1 MISLPLPP
9 SVNELYRHAAFKGG
23 RGRTVTPKYAAWR
36 ERAGECLNLSAWDMP
51 KPPYGVTIRV
61 NVDHRSD
68 VDNRAKAVLDLL
80 VKHGVLTGDQWVN
93 ALHVY
98 RDRTIEGC
106 TVEFFD
112 PDCVTIGQAAN
123 RVLAGVT
130 VE

>member
-9 SVNELYRHAAFKGG
+9 SLNNAFVNSRNGRYRSPAYKAWQKAAADHL
-23 RGRTVTPKYAAWR
+23 T
-36 ERAGECLNLSAWDMP
+36 LQSWDMP
-51 KPPYGVTIRV
+51 KPPYGVTIRL
-61 NVDHRSD
+61 NINHQSD
-68 VDNRAKAVLDLL
+68 VDNRIKPLLDLL

-112 PDCVTIGQAAN
+112 PDCVTLGQAAN

>member
-1 MISLPLPP
+1 MIALPLPP
-9 SVNELYRHAAFKGG
+9 STNNMFINAKNGNG
-23 RGRTVTPKYAAWR
+23 RFLSPVYKAWR
-36 ERAGECLNLSAWDMP
+36 KCAAKHLTLQSWDMP
-51 KPPYGVTIRV
+51 TPPYGVTIRV
-61 NVDHRSD
+61 NVNHQSD
-68 VDNRAKAVLDLL
+68 IDNRTKAVLDLL
-80 VKHGVLTGDQWVN
+80 VEHKVLTGDQWVN